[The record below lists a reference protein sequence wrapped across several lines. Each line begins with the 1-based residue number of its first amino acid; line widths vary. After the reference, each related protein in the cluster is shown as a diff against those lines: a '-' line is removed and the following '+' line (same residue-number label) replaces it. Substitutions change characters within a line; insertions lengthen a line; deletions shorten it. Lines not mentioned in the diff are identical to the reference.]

1 MTIRVDQEDIS
12 IGRSSDNGWVLPD
25 PENDLSR
32 IHALIQFE
40 NSRYYITD
48 TSSNGVF
55 FLPSTTPLGRQ
66 NTAELNNGDMLRLGE
81 YQIQVSIDDSQNI
94 EQTQPAIPEQTESE
108 SFDFFDSD
116 TQKPDVFDDI
126 TPGSQAPKDPA
137 FSMTSEDNDLPV
149 PKEFSNKAGF
159 DTFDFFED
167 DTNKPATPS
176 NTESDHASSL
186 DEAFFPA
193 QGHQDNPPP
202 VEKKAAKRI
211 EPNNNVF
218 LPENWLDA
226 DDESATTPDNTPVGQ
241 EDATDPFDFEEIV
254 NAEIIE
260 PAMETAEPEPEPE
273 PVVAPIEE
281 VIADHSRD
289 APVSSPIQTIP
300 EKNTESVV
308 GANHDE
314 IIQRFLEGIGLPEQ
328 FADSMD
334 PETFYTIGRMLRT
347 SLQGTMDV
355 LLARTKIKSEMRL
368 DVTTIRSVKNNPVKF
383 SYNVDEAVS
392 RLLGKE
398 KSEGYMEPIR
408 AIEEAFEDIR
418 AHQIAVLAGMQTA
431 LKSILKRFDPET
443 LEKRLQ
449 KLSPISASIPIHK
462 QAKLWDQFQQLY
474 EDIER
479 EAQDDFNRLFGDAF
493 SSAYEEQIQKLKS
506 QNN

>member
-1 MTIRVDQEDIS
+1 
-12 IGRSSDNGWVLPD
+12 
-25 PENDLSR
+25 
-32 IHALIQFE
+32 
-40 NSRYYITD
+40 
-48 TSSNGVF
+48 
-55 FLPSTTPLGRQ
+55 
-66 NTAELNNGDMLRLGE
+66 
-81 YQIQVSIDDSQNI
+81 
-94 EQTQPAIPEQTESE
+94 
-108 SFDFFDSD
+108 
-116 TQKPDVFDDI
+116 
-126 TPGSQAPKDPA
+126 
-137 FSMTSEDNDLPV
+137 
-149 PKEFSNKAGF
+149 
-159 DTFDFFED
+159 
-167 DTNKPATPS
+167 
-176 NTESDHASSL
+176 
-186 DEAFFPA
+186 
-193 QGHQDNPPP
+193 
-202 VEKKAAKRI
+202 
-211 EPNNNVF
+211 
-218 LPENWLDA
+218 
-226 DDESATTPDNTPVGQ
+226 
-241 EDATDPFDFEEIV
+241 
-254 NAEIIE
+254 
-260 PAMETAEPEPEPE
+260 
-273 PVVAPIEE
+273 
-281 VIADHSRD
+281 
-289 APVSSPIQTIP
+289 
-300 EKNTESVV
+300 
-308 GANHDE
+308 
-314 IIQRFLEGIGLPEQ
+314 
-328 FADSMD
+328 
-334 PETFYTIGRMLRT
+334 MLRT